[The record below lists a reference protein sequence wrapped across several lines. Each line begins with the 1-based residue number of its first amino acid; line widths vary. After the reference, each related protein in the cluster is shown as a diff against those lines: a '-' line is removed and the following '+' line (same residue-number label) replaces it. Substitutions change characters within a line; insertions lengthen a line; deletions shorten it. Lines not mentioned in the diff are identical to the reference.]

1 MARGNMMKG
10 IQGFMALHQRT
21 LDADYAAA
29 SRREAERMRQE
40 IASAQAS
47 GVLGNGRLANSEDV
61 RSSGLL
67 DPNGL
72 FLGALNKRLLFYNG
86 DAPLLTYARA
96 GTGKGRDFILP
107 NLAHVR
113 NRSLIVIDV
122 KDGENCF
129 ASFEHRSRTLGQR
142 CIYLNPFKL
151 LGRLNT
157 RINPLQT
164 LTDIVGRGEQIDTEA
179 DEIAHILIPSS
190 AKNKDGDWV
199 GKGARRLLA
208 VRMEY
213 LALFEPELCTL
224 SGLWRF
230 VNSSQDEMEI
240 GFAMM
245 ATCGLPGLEGKAE
258 ALRATAKD
266 APKQFEAYKSE
277 CIEALHPF
285 EPGKS
290 LDSATSG
297 HDFDFK
303 ILKHEPTTV
312 YLMAPSEKLAVAA
325 PWISL
330 IVSHIIETVA
340 REVGPVPTTFLLDE
354 FPMLPPSPS
363 ITKTLRL
370 YRGKG
375 LQLWIF
381 SQGRYSLEERWSREA
396 VKEFEDMAAIFNTS
410 AVENPDLMG
419 DIEKWSGN
427 RTVLMHG
434 VNRSGGTVESAGAN
448 LGEARRAVLQS
459 EDIRGIGAGRQIIRV
474 AGLSHLL
481 VCERVHFDDVDPW
494 RHQLRDVRTLH
505 KGIML

>member
-1 MARGNMMKG
+1 
-10 IQGFMALHQRT
+10 
-21 LDADYAAA
+21 
-29 SRREAERMRQE
+29 MRLE

-47 GVLGNGRLANSEDV
+47 GVLGNGRLGNIRDAQ
-61 RSSGLL
+61 SSGLL
-67 DPNGL
+67 NPNGL
-72 FLGALNKRLLFYNG
+72 FLGALNKRLLFYSG
-86 DAPLLTYARA
+86 DAPLLTYART

-113 NRSLIVIDV
+113 NLSLIVIDV

-129 ASFEHRSRTLGQR
+129 ASFKHRTHTLGQR
-142 CIYLNPFKL
+142 CIYLNPFNL
-151 LGRLNT
+151 LGVSNT
-157 RINPLQT
+157 RLNPLQT
-164 LTDIVGRGEQIDTEA
+164 LIDIVVSGGQIDTQA

-190 AKNKDGDWV
+190 VKNKDGDWV

-245 ATCGLPGLEGKAE
+245 ATCGLPGLEGRAE

-266 APKQFEAYKSE
+266 APKQFEAYKSD

-285 EPGKS
+285 EPGKA
-290 LDSATSG
+290 LDSATSA

-312 YLMAPSEKLAVAA
+312 YLMAPSEKLAVTA

-340 REVGPVPTTFLLDE
+340 REVGPVATTFFLDE

-363 ITKTLRL
+363 ITKALRL

-410 AVENPDLMG
+410 AVEDPDLLA

-459 EDIRGIGAGRQIIRV
+459 EDIRGIGTGQQIIRV
-474 AGLSHLL
+474 AGLPHLL

-505 KGIML
+505 KGVVR